1 MALVRTLQTWA
12 LLPTPVV
19 FWTLRQAIS
28 KVDIQE
34 CRVVEITS
42 YVGSRPGV
50 LVTPGDGFLR
60 NCSLVGAIR
69 CVLSMPQ

>member
-1 MALVRTLQTWA
+1 MP

-42 YVGSRPGV
+42 YVGSRDLG
-50 LVTPGDGFLR
+50 
-60 NCSLVGAIR
+60 SW
-69 CVLSMPQ
+69 